1 MQVERFELSSSAW
14 KADSLALNIY
24 LQMPNPQCTK
34 ILEMR
39 PLVGGLINIKFEGA
53 VCVAPAKKLFLI
65 KPFFGPNGYVQKNIG
80 TFFGGWSLAL
90 TRARR
95 QVAALLRSTYR
106 GFK

>member
-65 KPFFGPNGYVQKNIG
+65 KPFFGPYGYVQKNIG
-80 TFFGGWSLAL
+80 NGF
-90 TRARR
+90 
-95 QVAALLRSTYR
+95 AASPLGVGLWL
-106 GFK
+106 